1 MRFLLI
7 TFLRKPNGQI
17 DELVQVGKKLK
28 NSDMSTCNVILDYA
42 ENKIIKCV
50 IEGKKTD
57 TDWDR
62 MNSYYKKIYPSLID
76 QLEKEAD
83 ITKKEV
89 K

>member
-1 MRFLLI
+1 MRFLLV

-17 DELVQVGKKLK
+17 DELVQIGKKLK
-28 NSDMSTCNVILDYA
+28 PSDVSTCNVILDYA

-62 MNSYYKKIYPSLID
+62 MNSYYRKIYPSLID
-76 QLEKEAD
+76 QLEKEAS
-83 ITKKEV
+83 ITKKEI